1 MNHYAVHLE
10 LTQYCRLIYSNK
22 KKRTCNH
29 SFLIGSAVH
38 NAYVV
43 IMIQTLI
50 IDIIKSKIKF
60 KGGDKEGE
68 VEALNFH
75 PL

>member
-1 MNHYAVHLE
+1 M
-10 LTQYCRLIYSNK
+10 
-22 KKRTCNH
+22 
-29 SFLIGSAVH
+29 H
-38 NAYVV
+38 NAYGVV
-43 IMIQTLI
+43 MIQTLI

-60 KGGDKEGE
+60 EGEDEEGE

>member
-1 MNHYAVHLE
+1 M
-10 LTQYCRLIYSNK
+10 
-22 KKRTCNH
+22 
-29 SFLIGSAVH
+29 H